1 MLRRTLPTAERTV
14 TPGKAKRKQEAID
27 KEGAIRGA
35 CLVRSHMNAGQNG
48 IRDES
53 SKQESGFMGGHWL
66 FRSVSCLGSIDR
78 TIFSLSCK
86 FWHQLST
93 VAVRLLPVSG

>member
-1 MLRRTLPTAERTV
+1 M

-35 CLVRSHMNAGQNG
+35 CLVRSHMNAGQDG

-53 SKQESGFMGGHWL
+53 SKQYGGFIDGHWL
-66 FRSVSCLGSIDR
+66 HRSVPRLGSIDR
-78 TIFSLSCK
+78 THLLVILQGLASAQHGCS
-86 FWHQLST
+86 Q
-93 VAVRLLPVSG
+93 VAPRVWLISRLLQ